1 MAHSPPVNSS
11 LGPTPHEVIKSNIEK
26 EGETPL
32 HLAAEQGKI
41 EAVIKLLEAGAELDV
56 VDNEGFLAKD
66 IAWLNGHKDISNLL
80 IKVEKSG
87 RSAIHIPTFP
97 EPDLYWFYYIDFRRE
112 YGKDPWPRKK
122 PMKWSV

>member
-1 MAHSPPVNSS
+1 MAHLPPVNSN
-11 LGPTPHEVIKSNIEK
+11 LGPSSLTSHEAIKES
-26 EGETPL
+26 ETPL

-56 VDNEGFLAKD
+56 VNNEGFLAKD

-87 RSAIHIPTFP
+87 RSAIRIPTCP
-97 EPDLYWFYYIDFRRE
+97 EQDLYWFYYIDFRRE

-122 PMKWSV
+122 PIKWHV